1 MKPVKVKVVNR
12 PDVFKPLAMDGNSI
26 LDMFSD
32 FEDQG
37 VSQIVTFTEDVGKKP
52 IAMSADVLGKAGVQ
66 LSIELL
72 ANHLLPLFS
81 TSGTKKYTR
90 ARANTWFP
98 VHYQHWDNEEDF
110 ERGRQELADAEDP
123 DEWMEMNPHT
133 RNGFVCVTLDDTGWV
148 ESWIIPYSIGDDGK
162 SSFSDEADL
171 MWQGHIDEVDSS
183 EDSLAGGGMM
193 LAYKS
198 IYDHKDVMFSRL
210 RDSIVA
216 DLTKNLMSSGDATL
230 LNRVYQILQ
239 HERWIEILAVLGGTI
254 ASDAFYYGV
263 EEDPELEGLVREMVA
278 AVEASAQSEES

>member
-12 PDVFKPLAMDGNSI
+12 PDVFNPLAMDGKSI
-26 LDMFSD
+26 LDMFTD

-37 VSQIVTFTEDVGKKP
+37 ISQIVTFTEDVGKKP
-52 IAMSADVLGKAGVQ
+52 ISMSADLLGENGVQ

-98 VHYQHWDNEEDF
+98 VNYRHWDDEEDY
-110 ERGRQELADAEDP
+110 EHGRREFTDAEDP
-123 DEWMEMNPHT
+123 NEWMLMSPHT
-133 RNGFVCVTLDDTGWV
+133 RHGLVCVTLDDTGWV
-148 ESWIIPYSIGDDGK
+148 ESWIIDCSIGDDGK

-171 MWQGHIDEVDSS
+171 MWQGHIDEIGN

-193 LAYKS
+193 LTYKA

-216 DLTKNLMSSGDATL
+216 DLTQNLMSSGDTTL
-230 LNRVYQILQ
+230 LNRAYQILQ
-239 HERWIEILAVLGGTI
+239 HERWIEVLTALGGTI

-278 AVEASAQSEES
+278 AVEASLQSEES

>member
-12 PDVFKPLAMDGNSI
+12 PDVFNPLAMGGNSI

-32 FEDQG
+32 FEDEG
-37 VSQIVTFTEDVGKKP
+37 ISQIVTFTEDVGKEP
-52 IAMSADVLGKAGVQ
+52 IAMSADVLGKKTGVQ

-72 ANHLLPLFS
+72 TNHLLPLFS
-81 TSGTKKYTR
+81 VSGMKKYTR

-123 DEWMEMNPHT
+123 DEWMDMNPRT
-133 RNGFVCVTLDDTGWV
+133 RNGFVCITLDDTGWV

-171 MWQGHIDEVDSS
+171 MWQGHIDEVDS
-183 EDSLAGGGMM
+183 EDSVAGGGMM
-193 LAYKS
+193 LAYKT
-198 IYDHKDVMFSRL
+198 IYDHKDAMFSRL

-216 DLTKNLMSSGDATL
+216 DLTKRLMSSGDAAL
-230 LNRVYQILQ
+230 LNRVCQILQ
-239 HERWIEILAVLGGTI
+239 HERLVEILAVVGGTL
-254 ASDAFYYGV
+254 ATDAFYYGI
-263 EEDPELEGLVREMVA
+263 EEDPELEGLVQELVA
-278 AVEASAQSEES
+278 AITVSAQSEES